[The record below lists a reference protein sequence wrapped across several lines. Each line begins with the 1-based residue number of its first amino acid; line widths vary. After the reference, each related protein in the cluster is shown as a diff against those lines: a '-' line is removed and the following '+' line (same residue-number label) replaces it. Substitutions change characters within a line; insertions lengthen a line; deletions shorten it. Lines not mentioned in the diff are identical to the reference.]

1 MDVKK
6 AISYLKKAIE
16 CLEENEVVEDNNTCG
31 GLPQITLEYD
41 GKKIAKAVTPKPA
54 KRFVVPTV
62 EEVREY
68 CLSRNNNIDA
78 EYFVNYYDVR
88 DWTIGKNKIK
98 DWKACVRTWELN
110 AKKRYAETFT
120 NVNGEDIT
128 DYVVKNDNKWESY

>member
-31 GLPQITLEYD
+31 GLPQITLELD
-41 GKKIAKAVTPKPA
+41 GKKIAKAVIPKQP

-62 EEVREY
+62 EEVKEY

-110 AKKRYAETFT
+110 AKKRNATIT
-120 NVNGEDIT
+120 MQVDGTDIGE
-128 DYVVKNDNKWESY
+128 YVVKNDNKWESY